1 MKSFII
7 RDTEAGNFIDSFST
21 LEEAEQALAE
31 FEESDKNEGIYKA
44 GFYEIV
50 ESDGE

>member
-7 RDTEAGNFIDSFST
+7 RDAEAGNFIDSFST
-21 LEEAEQALAE
+21 LEEAEKALAE
-31 FEESDKNEGIYKA
+31 FEEEDRKEGTYEA

-50 ESDGE
+50 ESDEE